1 MRLNPFRLRSPEVR
15 AKVGAM
21 WHASPALF
29 PLRSSAVRLRHSTA
43 AGPRP
48 IKILLA
54 SDGDAYTSEQQF
66 APVFRHGAALRAQ
79 RGVVVQ
85 HRTIDEALAM
95 PASTL
100 AKMDLVGLKLSFR
113 TPAADAIRRVRL
125 FRAALD
131 SSDAKLV
138 YFDGDD
144 DANVQW
150 PEVLSLVDLYLKKHV
165 FADPSGY
172 VRRYIGKSNLT
183 DYVAR
188 EHGISFADDIIPE
201 SGGADANAVERILLG
216 WNIGLDD
223 RIAALARRI
232 DPVSSIGLDK
242 DIDISCVA
250 PVSQTQI
257 VWIEPLRRMATERVR
272 ALAGRF
278 RVFAPHTRIAE
289 DEFYD
294 NMLRSRICISPFGYG
309 EICWRD
315 FEAICCGC
323 LLIKPDM
330 SHVRT
335 APDLFVPGVTYV
347 PVRWDYSDLE
357 EKCAF
362 FLENDRER
370 RTIAQNAAQAL
381 IASLRPDWLLAQIDK
396 MLSAVGTSFTHAAG
410 SQTVSGA
417 SAEALSP
424 SVRE

>member
-1 MRLNPFRLRSPEVR
+1 MRGRACRDAGPGAVVRLNPLRLRSPEVR

-21 WHASPALF
+21 WHGSPALF
-29 PLRSSAVRLRHSTA
+29 PLRSSAARLRHA
-43 AGPRP
+43 AGAGPRP

-54 SDGDAYTSEQQF
+54 SDGECYTSEQQF
-66 APVFRHGAALRAQ
+66 APLFRHGTALRAQ
-79 RGVVVQ
+79 HGVVVQ

-95 PASTL
+95 PAPEL
-100 AKMDLVGLKLSFR
+100 ARMDLVGLKLSFR
-113 TPAADAIRRVRL
+113 TPPAEAVNCVRR

-131 SSDAKLV
+131 RREAKLV

-165 FADPSGY
+165 FTDPSGY
-172 VRRYIGKSNLT
+172 LRRYVGKSNLT

-188 EHGISFADDIIPE
+188 EHGVSFADDIIPE
-201 SGGADANAVERILLG
+201 SGGAEASSTGKILLG

-223 RIAALARRI
+223 RIAELAQRF
-232 DPVSSIGLDK
+232 DPVSSVSLDK

-250 PVSQTQI
+250 PVSQT

-272 ALAGRF
+272 AMAGRF
-278 RVFAPHTRIAE
+278 QVFAPQQRIAE
-289 DEFYD
+289 AEFYG
-294 NMLRSRICISPFGYG
+294 NMLRSRICVSPFGYG

-330 SHVRT
+330 SHVKT
-335 APDLFVPGVTYV
+335 APDLFIPGVTYV

-357 EKCAF
+357 EKCAY
-362 FLENDRER
+362 FLERDRER

-381 IASLRPDWLLAQIDK
+381 IASLRPDWLLARIEE
-396 MLSAVGTSFTHAAG
+396 MLSAAGTP
-410 SQTVSGA
+410 
-417 SAEALSP
+417 LSHR
-424 SVRE
+424 SVA